1 MPWLSTTVLPQEL
14 WWNSQLDA
22 YIALLCLL
30 FIQRKDPSAETDRRE
45 THLGQWRRRLI
56 IIGNYDLLG
65 FIAEKENE
73 RVKSGIE

>member
-1 MPWLSTTVLPQEL
+1 M
-14 WWNSQLDA
+14 
-22 YIALLCLL
+22 
-30 FIQRKDPSAETDRRE
+30 FIQRKDPSAETDRPE

-56 IIGNYDLLG
+56 IIGNYELLG

>member
-1 MPWLSTTVLPQEL
+1 M
-14 WWNSQLDA
+14 
-22 YIALLCLL
+22 
-30 FIQRKDPSAETDRRE
+30 FIQRKDPSAETDSRE

-56 IIGNYDLLG
+56 IIGNYEFLG

>member
-1 MPWLSTTVLPQEL
+1 M
-14 WWNSQLDA
+14 
-22 YIALLCLL
+22 
-30 FIQRKDPSAETDRRE
+30 FIQRKDPSAETDSRE

-56 IIGNYDLLG
+56 IIRNYEFLG